1 MLIKVRNRETCIQ
14 AIKSIGQD
22 LINKAE
28 DITNDIDRVQSISIY
43 ANINPLEV
51 VSFDVTKNYV
61 VKFQK

>member
-28 DITNDIDRVQSISIY
+28 DITNDIDSIY